1 MVLLGKVT
9 CFLADGDARI
19 VTTAET
25 LVDALS
31 IPSASVQEAVAR
43 CLTPLFKYE
52 CLRAEAKRFV
62 DRLLKQ
68 LTEGADYAARHGA
81 AVGLAGAIKGM
92 SSKAFK
98 EYNINAFI
106 EEAAQSS
113 SNAAREGSM
122 LALGALFDALT
133 FMFEPY
139 VVKFLPLLLENF
151 SSKDEGVREAA
162 EGASRSVM
170 RNLSPHGV
178 KLVLPKVLEG
188 LKVGVWRGREV

>member
-1 MVLLGKVT
+1 MLLGKVT
-9 CFLADGDARI
+9 CFLEDGDPRI
-19 VTTAET
+19 VSTADT
-25 LVDALS
+25 LMTALS

-52 CLRAEAKRFV
+52 CLRAEAKRFI
-62 DRLLKQ
+62 DALLKQ

-81 AVGLAGAIKGM
+81 AVGLAGVIKGM

-98 EYNINAFI
+98 EYNINGFI
-106 EEAAQSS
+106 ESAAQSS
-113 SNAAREGSM
+113 SNTAREGSM

-139 VVKFLPLLLENF
+139 VVKYLPLLLENF

-162 EGASRSVM
+162 EDASHSVM

-188 LKVGVWRGREV
+188 LSVGVGEGSED

>member
-1 MVLLGKVT
+1 MLLGKVT
-9 CFLADGDARI
+9 CFLEDGDPRI
-19 VTTAET
+19 VSTADT
-25 LVDALS
+25 LMTALS

-52 CLRAEAKRFV
+52 CLRAEAKRFI
-62 DRLLKQ
+62 DALLKQ

-81 AVGLAGAIKGM
+81 AVGLAGVIKGM

-98 EYNINAFI
+98 EYNINGFI
-106 EEAAQSS
+106 ESAAQSS
-113 SNAAREGSM
+113 SNTAREGSM

-162 EGASRSVM
+162 EDASHSVM

-188 LKVGVWRGREV
+188 LSVGVGEGSEE

>member
-1 MVLLGKVT
+1 MLLGKVT
-9 CFLADGDARI
+9 CFLEDGDPRI
-19 VTTAET
+19 VSTADT
-25 LVDALS
+25 LMTALS

-52 CLRAEAKRFV
+52 CLRAEAKRFI
-62 DRLLKQ
+62 DALLKQ

-81 AVGLAGAIKGM
+81 AVGLAGVIKGM

-98 EYNINAFI
+98 EYNINGFI
-106 EEAAQSS
+106 ESAAQSS
-113 SNAAREGSM
+113 SNTAREGSM

-139 VVKFLPLLLENF
+139 VVKYLPLLLENF
-151 SSKDEGVREAA
+151 SSKDEGVREAS
-162 EGASRSVM
+162 EDASHSVM

-188 LKVGVWRGREV
+188 LSVGVGEGSEE

>member
-1 MVLLGKVT
+1 MLLGKVT
-9 CFLADGDARI
+9 CFLEDGDPRI
-19 VTTAET
+19 VSTADT
-25 LVDALS
+25 LMTALS

-52 CLRAEAKRFV
+52 CLRVEAKRFI
-62 DRLLKQ
+62 DALLKQ

-81 AVGLAGAIKGM
+81 AVGLAGVIKGM

-98 EYNINAFI
+98 EYNINGFI
-106 EEAAQSS
+106 ESAAQSS
-113 SNAAREGSM
+113 SNTAREGSM

-139 VVKFLPLLLENF
+139 VVKYLPLLLENF

-162 EGASRSVM
+162 EDASHSVM

-188 LKVGVWRGREV
+188 LSVGVGEGSEE

>member
-1 MVLLGKVT
+1 MLLGKVT
-9 CFLADGDARI
+9 CFLEDGDPRI
-19 VTTAET
+19 VSTADT
-25 LVDALS
+25 LMTALS

-52 CLRAEAKRFV
+52 CLRAEAKRFI
-62 DRLLKQ
+62 DALLKQ

-81 AVGLAGAIKGM
+81 AVGLAGVIKGM

-98 EYNINAFI
+98 EYNINGFI
-106 EEAAQSS
+106 ESAAQSS
-113 SNAAREGSM
+113 SNTAREGSM

-139 VVKFLPLLLENF
+139 VVKYLPLLLENF

-162 EGASRSVM
+162 EDVSHSVM

-188 LKVGVWRGREV
+188 LNVSAGEESEE

>member
-1 MVLLGKVT
+1 MVLLGKAT
-9 CFLADGDARI
+9 CFLVDGDPRI
-19 VTTAET
+19 ISTAET
-25 LVDALS
+25 LLDALS

-52 CLRAEAKRFV
+52 SLRADAKRFV

-98 EYNINAFI
+98 EYNINSFI

-113 SNAAREGSM
+113 SNEAREGSM
-122 LALGALFDALT
+122 LALEALFDALT

-139 VVKFLPLLLENF
+139 VVKYLPLLLENF
-151 SSKDEGVREAA
+151 SSKNEGVREAA

-170 RNLSPHGV
+170 KNLSPHGV
-178 KLVLPKVLEG
+178 KLVLPKVLDG
-188 LKVGVWRGREV
+188 LKVGARDGDEA

>member
-1 MVLLGKVT
+1 MLLGKVT
-9 CFLADGDARI
+9 CFLEDGDPRI
-19 VTTAET
+19 VSTADT
-25 LVDALS
+25 LMTALS

-52 CLRAEAKRFV
+52 CLRAEAKRFI
-62 DRLLKQ
+62 DALLKQ

-81 AVGLAGAIKGM
+81 AVGLAGVIKGM

-98 EYNINAFI
+98 EYNINGFI
-106 EEAAQSS
+106 ESAAQSS
-113 SNAAREGSM
+113 SNTAREGSM

-139 VVKFLPLLLENF
+139 VVKYLPLLLENF

-162 EGASRSVM
+162 EDASHSVM

-188 LKVGVWRGREV
+188 LSVGVGEESEE

>member
-1 MVLLGKVT
+1 MLLGKVT
-9 CFLADGDARI
+9 CFLEDGDPRI
-19 VTTAET
+19 VSTADT
-25 LVDALS
+25 LMAALS

-52 CLRAEAKRFV
+52 CLRAEAKRFI
-62 DRLLKQ
+62 DALLKQ

-81 AVGLAGAIKGM
+81 AVGLAGVIKGM

-98 EYNINAFI
+98 EYNINGFI
-106 EEAAQSS
+106 ESAAQSS
-113 SNAAREGSM
+113 SNTAREGSM

-139 VVKFLPLLLENF
+139 VVKYLPLLLENF

-162 EGASRSVM
+162 EDASHSVM

-188 LKVGVWRGREV
+188 LSVGVGEGSEE

>member
-1 MVLLGKVT
+1 MLLGKVT
-9 CFLADGDARI
+9 CFLEDGDPRI
-19 VTTAET
+19 VSTADT
-25 LVDALS
+25 LMTALS

-52 CLRAEAKRFV
+52 CLRAEAKRFI
-62 DRLLKQ
+62 DALLKQ

-98 EYNINAFI
+98 EYNINGFI
-106 EEAAQSS
+106 ESAAQSS
-113 SNAAREGSM
+113 SNTAREGSM

-139 VVKFLPLLLENF
+139 VVKYLPLLLENF

-162 EGASRSVM
+162 EDASHSVM

-188 LKVGVWRGREV
+188 LSVGVGEGSEE

>member
-1 MVLLGKVT
+1 MLLGKVT
-9 CFLADGDARI
+9 CFLEDGDPRI
-19 VTTAET
+19 VSTADT
-25 LVDALS
+25 LMTALS

-52 CLRAEAKRFV
+52 CLRAEAKRFI
-62 DRLLKQ
+62 DALLKQ

-81 AVGLAGAIKGM
+81 AVGLAGVIKGM

-98 EYNINAFI
+98 EYNINGFI
-106 EEAAQSS
+106 ESAAQSS
-113 SNAAREGSM
+113 SNTAREGSM

-139 VVKFLPLLLENF
+139 VVKYLPLLLENF

-162 EGASRSVM
+162 EDASHSVM

-188 LKVGVWRGREV
+188 LNVSAGEESEE

>member
-52 CLRAEAKRFV
+52 CLRVEAKRFV

-188 LKVGVWRGREV
+188 LKVGVWRGREA

>member
-1 MVLLGKVT
+1 MLLGKVT
-9 CFLADGDARI
+9 CFLEDGDLRI
-19 VTTAET
+19 VSTADT
-25 LVDALS
+25 LMTALS

-52 CLRAEAKRFV
+52 CLRAEAKRFI
-62 DRLLKQ
+62 DALLKQ

-81 AVGLAGAIKGM
+81 AVGLAGVIKGM

-98 EYNINAFI
+98 EYNINGFI
-106 EEAAQSS
+106 ESAAQSS
-113 SNAAREGSM
+113 SNTAREGSM

-139 VVKFLPLLLENF
+139 VVKYLPLLLENF

-162 EGASRSVM
+162 KDASHSVM

-188 LKVGVWRGREV
+188 LNVGAAEESEE

>member
-1 MVLLGKVT
+1 MLLGKVT
-9 CFLADGDARI
+9 CFLEDGDPRI
-19 VTTAET
+19 VSTADT
-25 LVDALS
+25 LMTALS

-52 CLRAEAKRFV
+52 CLRAEAKRFI
-62 DRLLKQ
+62 DALLKQ

-81 AVGLAGAIKGM
+81 AVGLAGVIKGM

-98 EYNINAFI
+98 EYNINGFI
-106 EEAAQSS
+106 ESAAQSS
-113 SNAAREGSM
+113 SNTAREGSM

-139 VVKFLPLLLENF
+139 VVKYLPLLLENF

-162 EGASRSVM
+162 EDASHSVM

-188 LKVGVWRGREV
+188 LSVSAGEESEE

>member
-9 CFLADGDARI
+9 CFLTDGDPRI
-19 VTTAET
+19 ISTADT
-25 LVDALS
+25 LMTALS

-52 CLRAEAKRFV
+52 CLRADAKRYI
-62 DRLLKQ
+62 DALLKQ
-68 LTEGADYAARHGA
+68 LTEGADYASRHGA
-81 AVGLAGAIKGM
+81 AVGLAGVIKGM

-98 EYNINAFI
+98 EYNINGFI
-106 EEAAQSS
+106 ESAAQSA
-113 SNAAREGSM
+113 SNTAREGSM

-139 VVKFLPLLLENF
+139 VVKYLPLLLENF

-162 EGASRSVM
+162 EGASHSVM

-188 LKVGVWRGREV
+188 LNVGADEESDA

>member
-1 MVLLGKVT
+1 MLLGKVT
-9 CFLADGDARI
+9 CFLEDGDPRI
-19 VTTAET
+19 VSTADT
-25 LVDALS
+25 LMTALS

-52 CLRAEAKRFV
+52 CLRAEAKRFI
-62 DRLLKQ
+62 DALLKH

-98 EYNINAFI
+98 EYNINGFI
-106 EEAAQSS
+106 ESAAQSS
-113 SNAAREGSM
+113 SNTAREGSM

-139 VVKFLPLLLENF
+139 VVKYLPLLLENF

-162 EGASRSVM
+162 EDASHSVM
-170 RNLSPHGV
+170 RNLSPHGG

-188 LKVGVWRGREV
+188 LSVGVGEESEE

>member
-1 MVLLGKVT
+1 MLLGKAT
-9 CFLADGDARI
+9 CFLEDGDPGIGCRAD
-19 VTTAET
+19 T
-25 LVDALS
+25 LMTALS

-52 CLRAEAKRFV
+52 CLRAEAKRFI
-62 DRLLKQ
+62 DALLKQ

-98 EYNINAFI
+98 EYNINGFI
-106 EEAAQSS
+106 ESAAQSS
-113 SNAAREGSM
+113 SNTAREGSM

-139 VVKFLPLLLENF
+139 VVKYLPLLLENF

-162 EGASRSVM
+162 EDASHSVM

-188 LKVGVWRGREV
+188 LSVGVGEESEE

>member
-9 CFLADGDARI
+9 CFLTDGDARI

-52 CLRAEAKRFV
+52 CLRVEAKRFV

-68 LTEGADYAARHGA
+68 LTEGADYAVRHGA

-106 EEAAQSS
+106 EEAAQSG

>member
-1 MVLLGKVT
+1 MLLGKVT
-9 CFLADGDARI
+9 CFLEDGDPRI
-19 VTTAET
+19 VSTADT
-25 LVDALS
+25 LMTALS
-31 IPSASVQEAVAR
+31 IPSASVQEAVAP

-52 CLRAEAKRFV
+52 CLRAEAKRFI
-62 DRLLKQ
+62 DALLKQ

-81 AVGLAGAIKGM
+81 AVGLAGVIKGM

-98 EYNINAFI
+98 EYNINGFI
-106 EEAAQSS
+106 ESAAQSS
-113 SNAAREGSM
+113 SNTAREGSM

-139 VVKFLPLLLENF
+139 VVKYLPLLLENF

-162 EGASRSVM
+162 EDASHSVM

-188 LKVGVWRGREV
+188 LSVGIGEGSEE

>member
-1 MVLLGKVT
+1 MLLGKVT
-9 CFLADGDARI
+9 CFLEDGDPRI
-19 VTTAET
+19 VSTADT
-25 LVDALS
+25 LMTALS

-52 CLRAEAKRFV
+52 CLRAEAKRFI
-62 DRLLKQ
+62 DALLKQ

-81 AVGLAGAIKGM
+81 AVGLAGVIKGM

-98 EYNINAFI
+98 EYNINGFI
-106 EEAAQSS
+106 ESAAQSS
-113 SNAAREGSM
+113 SNTAREGSM

-139 VVKFLPLLLENF
+139 VVKYLPLLLENF

-162 EGASRSVM
+162 EDASHSVM

-188 LKVGVWRGREV
+188 LSVSVGEGSEE

>member
-1 MVLLGKVT
+1 MLLGKVT
-9 CFLADGDARI
+9 CFLEDGDPRI
-19 VTTAET
+19 VSTADT
-25 LVDALS
+25 LMTALS

-52 CLRAEAKRFV
+52 CLRAEAKRFI
-62 DRLLKQ
+62 DALLKQ

-81 AVGLAGAIKGM
+81 AVGLAGVIKGM

-98 EYNINAFI
+98 EYNINGFI
-106 EEAAQSS
+106 ESAAQSS
-113 SNAAREGSM
+113 SNTAREGSM

-139 VVKFLPLLLENF
+139 VVKYLPLLLENF

-162 EGASRSVM
+162 EDASHSVM

-188 LKVGVWRGREV
+188 LSVGVGEGSEE

>member
-1 MVLLGKVT
+1 MLLGKVT
-9 CFLADGDARI
+9 CFLEDGDPRI
-19 VTTAET
+19 VSTADT
-25 LVDALS
+25 LMTALS

-52 CLRAEAKRFV
+52 CLRAEAKRFT
-62 DRLLKQ
+62 DALLKQ

-98 EYNINAFI
+98 EYNINGFI
-106 EEAAQSS
+106 ESAAQSS
-113 SNAAREGSM
+113 SNTAREGSM

-139 VVKFLPLLLENF
+139 VVKYLPLLLENF

-162 EGASRSVM
+162 EDASHSVM

-188 LKVGVWRGREV
+188 LSVGVGEESEE

>member
-1 MVLLGKVT
+1 MLLGKVT
-9 CFLADGDARI
+9 CFLEDGDPRI
-19 VTTAET
+19 VSTADT
-25 LVDALS
+25 LMTALS

-52 CLRAEAKRFV
+52 CLRAEAKRFI
-62 DRLLKQ
+62 DALLKQ

-98 EYNINAFI
+98 EYNINGFI
-106 EEAAQSS
+106 ESAAQSS
-113 SNAAREGSM
+113 SNTAREGSM

-139 VVKFLPLLLENF
+139 VVKYLPLLLENF

-162 EGASRSVM
+162 EDASHSVM

-188 LKVGVWRGREV
+188 LSVGVGEESEE

>member
-1 MVLLGKVT
+1 MLLGKVT
-9 CFLADGDARI
+9 CFLEDGDPRI
-19 VTTAET
+19 VSTADT
-25 LVDALS
+25 LMTALS

-52 CLRAEAKRFV
+52 CLRAEAKRFI
-62 DRLLKQ
+62 DALLKQ

-98 EYNINAFI
+98 EYNINGFI
-106 EEAAQSS
+106 ESAAQSS
-113 SNAAREGSM
+113 SNTAREGSM

-139 VVKFLPLLLENF
+139 VVKYLPLLLENF

-162 EGASRSVM
+162 EDASHSVM

-188 LKVGVWRGREV
+188 LNVSAGEESEE

>member
-1 MVLLGKVT
+1 MLLGKVT
-9 CFLADGDARI
+9 CFLEDGDPRI
-19 VTTAET
+19 VSTADT
-25 LVDALS
+25 LMTALS

-52 CLRAEAKRFV
+52 CLRAEAKRFI
-62 DRLLKQ
+62 DALLKQ

-81 AVGLAGAIKGM
+81 AVGLAGVIKGM

-98 EYNINAFI
+98 EYNINGFI
-106 EEAAQSS
+106 ESAAQSS
-113 SNAAREGSM
+113 SNTAREGSM

-139 VVKFLPLLLENF
+139 VVKYLPLLLENF

-162 EGASRSVM
+162 EDASHSVM

-188 LKVGVWRGREV
+188 LSVGIGEGSEE

>member
-1 MVLLGKVT
+1 MLLGKVT
-9 CFLADGDARI
+9 CFLEDGDPRI
-19 VTTAET
+19 VSTADT
-25 LVDALS
+25 LMTALS

-52 CLRAEAKRFV
+52 CLRAEAKRFI
-62 DRLLKQ
+62 DALLKQ

-81 AVGLAGAIKGM
+81 AVGLAGVIKGM

-98 EYNINAFI
+98 EYNINGFI
-106 EEAAQSS
+106 ESAAQSS
-113 SNAAREGSM
+113 SNTAREGSM

-139 VVKFLPLLLENF
+139 VVKYLPLLLENF

-162 EGASRSVM
+162 EDASHSVM
-170 RNLSPHGV
+170 RNLSPHGL
-178 KLVLPKVLEG
+178 KLVLPKALEG
-188 LKVGVWRGREV
+188 LSVGVGEGSEE

>member
-1 MVLLGKVT
+1 MLLGKVT
-9 CFLADGDARI
+9 CFLTDGDARI

-52 CLRAEAKRFV
+52 CLRVEAKRFV

-68 LTEGADYAARHGA
+68 LTEGADYAVRHGA

-106 EEAAQSS
+106 EEAAQSG

>member
-1 MVLLGKVT
+1 MLLGKVT
-9 CFLADGDARI
+9 CFLEDGDPRI
-19 VTTAET
+19 VSTADT
-25 LVDALS
+25 LMTALS

-52 CLRAEAKRFV
+52 CLRAEAKRFI
-62 DRLLKQ
+62 DALLKQ

-98 EYNINAFI
+98 EYNINGFI
-106 EEAAQSS
+106 ESAAQSS
-113 SNAAREGSM
+113 SNTAREGSM

-139 VVKFLPLLLENF
+139 VVKYLPLLLENF

-162 EGASRSVM
+162 EDVSHSVM

-188 LKVGVWRGREV
+188 LNVSAGEESEE

>member
-9 CFLADGDARI
+9 CFLTDGDARI

-52 CLRAEAKRFV
+52 CLRVEAKRFV

-68 LTEGADYAARHGA
+68 LTEGADYAVRHGA

-106 EEAAQSS
+106 EEAAQSG

-188 LKVGVWRGREV
+188 LKVGVWRGRKV

>member
-1 MVLLGKVT
+1 MLLGKVT
-9 CFLADGDARI
+9 CFLEDGDPRI
-19 VTTAET
+19 VSTADT
-25 LVDALS
+25 LMTALS

-62 DRLLKQ
+62 DALLKQ

-81 AVGLAGAIKGM
+81 AVGLAGVIKGM

-98 EYNINAFI
+98 EYNINGFI
-106 EEAAQSS
+106 ESAAQSS
-113 SNAAREGSM
+113 SNTAREGSM

-139 VVKFLPLLLENF
+139 VVKYLPLLLENF

-162 EGASRSVM
+162 EDASHSVM

-188 LKVGVWRGREV
+188 LSVGVGEESEE

>member
-1 MVLLGKVT
+1 MLLGKVT
-9 CFLADGDARI
+9 CFLEDGDPRI
-19 VTTAET
+19 VSTADT
-25 LVDALS
+25 LMTALS

-52 CLRAEAKRFV
+52 CLRAEAKRFI
-62 DRLLKQ
+62 DALLKQ

-92 SSKAFK
+92 SSKAFN
-98 EYNINAFI
+98 EYNINGFI
-106 EEAAQSS
+106 ESAAQSS
-113 SNAAREGSM
+113 SNTAREGSM

-139 VVKFLPLLLENF
+139 VVKYLPLLLENF

-162 EGASRSVM
+162 EDASHSVM

-188 LKVGVWRGREV
+188 LSVGVGEESEE

>member
-1 MVLLGKVT
+1 MLLGKVT
-9 CFLADGDARI
+9 CFLEDGDPRI
-19 VTTAET
+19 VSTADT
-25 LVDALS
+25 LMAALS

-52 CLRAEAKRFV
+52 CLRAEAKRFI
-62 DRLLKQ
+62 DALLKQ

-98 EYNINAFI
+98 EYNINGFI
-106 EEAAQSS
+106 ESAAQSS
-113 SNAAREGSM
+113 SNTAREGSM

-139 VVKFLPLLLENF
+139 VVKYLPLLLENF

-162 EGASRSVM
+162 EDASHSVM

-188 LKVGVWRGREV
+188 LSVGVGEGSEE